1 MVNCC
6 SVRGC
11 SNRSNRDGK
20 SYHSIPA
27 VIINQGDRTREL
39 SEQRRAQWI
48 AKLGRENYS
57 PTKYTKICSDHF
69 VSGKPTT
76 LYDISSPDWIPSL
89 HMGTG
94 LSLKDAQSLSRY
106 RKGQRAQRKKV
117 LAAAEML
124 VEMSR
129 RGRDGDG
136 RGSQEGVGGARTAQ
150 SNSFKYEHTTA
161 KPDSS
166 EDIFFNQSYDS
177 NEPMKGSI

>member
-27 VIINQGDRTREL
+27 VIVNQGDRTREL

-48 AKLGRENYS
+48 AKLGRENYT

-69 VSGKPTT
+69 VSGKPST

-106 RKGQRAQRKKV
+106 RKGQRAQRKRV

-129 RGRDGDG
+129 RGRDEDG
-136 RGSQEGVGGARTAQ
+136 RSTQEFVGGAQSAQ
-150 SNSFKYEHTTA
+150 CNSVKYERTTVKTETPEGMFPNRSLDGEA
-161 KPDSS
+161 L
-166 EDIFFNQSYDS
+166 
-177 NEPMKGSI
+177 KGSL

>member
-27 VIINQGDRTREL
+27 VIVNQGDRTREL

-48 AKLGRENYS
+48 AKLGRDNYT

-69 VSGKPTT
+69 VSGKPST

-129 RGRDGDG
+129 RGRDEGG
-136 RGSQEGVGGARTAQ
+136 RGSQESVGGTQAAQ
-150 SNSFKYEHTTA
+150 SNPVKYEHTTA
-161 KPDSS
+161 KTEAS
-166 EDIFFNQSYDS
+166 EEMFC
-177 NEPMKGSI
+177 M